1 MRKLPVASLDVLM
14 QNTLAMNIITMLLVG
29 LIGYTSSD
37 VKMVGCKNNGNLIAS
52 NPLESKTADMFI
64 GYICSN
70 NCEII
75 YEN

>member
-1 MRKLPVASLDVLM
+1 
-14 QNTLAMNIITMLLVG
+14 
-29 LIGYTSSD
+29 
-37 VKMVGCKNNGNLIAS
+37 MVGCKNNGNLIAS

-75 YEN
+75 YENCENTGRYIVVE